1 MKRLYAKA
9 HQWFWSGLHDRL
21 GAAMDRAKPSQRRWH
36 VLNDLDWLLHKLA
49 YWTSPIRRELR
60 TKTTTR

>member
-36 VLNDLDWLLHKLA
+36 VLNELDRLLHELA
-49 YWTSPIRRELR
+49 YWTSPDRNAL
-60 TKTTTR
+60 TPTTTR

>member
-36 VLNDLDWLLHKLA
+36 VLNDLDWLLHELA
-49 YWTSPIRRELR
+49 YWTSPDRKAL
-60 TKTTTR
+60 TPTTTR